1 LLSEIKFNFGIKH
14 QTSNIKHQ
22 TSNTK
27 HLTSVDFKNQ
37 INFLKELQKNNNKEW
52 MDANR
57 KWYKEVR
64 DDFISWLDGMNTR
77 LMSIDDE
84 YYDTPGK
91 KGINRINNNLMF
103 HPNKPIYKDHFGA
116 GLDKRPNTGD
126 FYVEIGIERCMFAG
140 GLWRPEPKRL
150 RSIRDA
156 IDYDGETLQEILNRK
171 SFKAMFGGL
180 WEDVRLT
187 NSPKG
192 FSNDHPH
199 IDLLRNKTFAVATE
213 FSTKEIFK
221 SDFED
226 KVIATYKEMLP
237 FRRYLNHAIT
247 V

>member
-1 LLSEIKFNFGIKH
+1 M
-14 QTSNIKHQ
+14 
-22 TSNTK
+22 
-27 HLTSVDFKNQ
+27 DFKNQ
-37 INFLKELQKNNNKEW
+37 INFLKKLQKNNSKEW

-64 DDFISWLDGMNTR
+64 DDYIGWLDEMNAA
-77 LMSIDDE
+77 LAALDDE

-126 FYVEIGIERCMFAG
+126 FYVEIGIERAIFAG
-140 GLWRPEPKRL
+140 GLWRPDPKRL

-156 IDYDGETLQEILNRK
+156 IDYDGDELLKILNKK
-171 SFKAMFGGL
+171 SFKQTFGGL
-180 WEDVRLT
+180 WEDVKLT
-187 NSPKG
+187 NAPKG

-199 IDLLRNKTFAVATE
+199 IDILRNKTFAVTHEFATDLVLQDG
-213 FSTKEIFK
+213 FKEYLI
-221 SDFED
+221 S
-226 KVIATYKEMLP
+226 VYNEMLP
-237 FRRYLNHAIT
+237 FRRYLNQAVT

>member
-1 LLSEIKFNFGIKH
+1 M
-14 QTSNIKHQ
+14 
-22 TSNTK
+22 
-27 HLTSVDFKNQ
+27 DFKNQ

-64 DDFISWLDGMNTR
+64 NDYISWLDRMNTK
-77 LMSIDDE
+77 LAAIDDE

-126 FYVEIGIERCMFAG
+126 FYIEIGIERCMYAG
-140 GLWRPEPKRL
+140 GLWRPDPRRL

-156 IDYDGETLQEILNRK
+156 IDYNGQELKNILTKK
-171 SFKAMFGGL
+171 SFKQTFGGL
-180 WEDVRLT
+180 WDYVKLT
-187 NSPKG
+187 NAPKG
-192 FSNDHPH
+192 FSSDHKH

-213 FSTKEIFK
+213 FSTKEIFAA
-221 SDFED
+221 DFEKNVI
-226 KVIATYKEMLP
+226 KVYKEMLP
-237 FRRYLNHAIT
+237 FRRYLNQAVT

>member
-1 LLSEIKFNFGIKH
+1 MNFQNLI
-14 QTSNIKHQ
+14 T
-22 TSNTK
+22 
-27 HLTSVDFKNQ
+27 
-37 INFLKELQKNNNKEW
+37 FLKELQKNNNKEW

-64 DDFISWLDGMNTR
+64 DDYIAWLDIMNEK
-77 LMSIDDE
+77 LAAIDDG

-116 GLDKRPNTGD
+116 GFDKRPNTGD
-126 FYVEIGIERCMFAG
+126 FYVEVGIERSMFAG
-140 GLWRPEPKRL
+140 GLWRPDPKRL

-156 IDYDGETLQEILNRK
+156 IDYDGEELKKMLNKK

-180 WEDVRLT
+180 YEDEKLT
-187 NSPKG
+187 NAPKG

-199 IDLLRNKTFAVATE
+199 IDLLRNKTFAVATS
-213 FSTKEIFK
+213 FSTKK
-221 SDFED
+221 VLQDDFEAYLTA
-226 KVIATYKEMLP
+226 VYKEMLP
-237 FRRYLNHAIT
+237 FRRYLNKAVT